1 MARTNIN
8 YARFVKD
15 AADRMVGHADENQSI
30 WVETLLT
37 HTLSTLFR
45 YQYPATPWAT
55 GDLISIDTS
64 PPPGALGV
72 QWTMLG
78 DVGLFDSV
86 ADNADDLPL
95 IDLQG
100 STQYNKAFTVGGAIA
115 YSEQDLQASE
125 MQGLFNIANEKGQAA
140 RQAYDRTLDNY
151 IRAGSSKNSCLG
163 VTNLAGRKDLPTT
176 GAWTGLTPSQICNDV
191 ISMFDQVF
199 DGTGGVFTPD
209 TIVLPTSVRSIFKRQ
224 NSVAANTSIEKY
236 LMETY
241 PEITKWVYDRGMN
254 TAGRGSTAAAVMYVR
269 DPMVLRALLPE
280 FVRPLAPQQ
289 INLVTK
295 IPFKSRYAGI
305 ACTNPGTV
313 CTMFG
318 I

>member
-1 MARTNIN
+1 MAQFN
-8 YARFVKD
+8 YHHFVQD
-15 AADRMVGHADENQSI
+15 AVDRMVGRGDENQSI
-30 WVETLLT
+30 WVETLLV

-45 YQYPATPWAT
+45 YRYPATPWST

-78 DVGLFDSV
+78 EVGLFDSV

-100 STQYNKAFTVGGAIA
+100 STQYNKAFTVGGAIT

-151 IRAGSSKNSCLG
+151 IRIGSSKNSTLG
-163 VTNLAGRKDLPTT
+163 VTNMAGRKDLAAT
-176 GAWTGLTPSQICNDV
+176 GVWSGLTPSQICNEV
-191 ISMFDQVF
+191 VRMFDEIF

-209 TIVLPTSVRSIFKRQ
+209 TVVFPTTVRAIFKRQ
-224 NSVAANTSIEKY
+224 NSVAANTSIEGFLK
-236 LMETY
+236 ETY

-254 TAGRGSTAAAVMYVR
+254 TAGRGGTAAAVMYVR

-280 FVRPLAPQQ
+280 FVRPLQPQQ
-289 INLVTK
+289 RNLATVIN
-295 IPFKSRYAGI
+295 FKSRYAGV

-313 CTMFG
+313 CTLFG